1 MMKMYTTYINEY
13 DGATAVWTKYS
24 AKQEFADY
32 IAVHKR
38 FSWVW
43 LSVRT
48 ALAHFPLC
56 FCSGGGV

>member
-32 IAVHKR
+32 IAVHEG
-38 FSWVW
+38 
-43 LSVRT
+43 L
-48 ALAHFPLC
+48 L
-56 FCSGGGV
+56 

>member
-32 IAVHKR
+32 IAVHER
-38 FSWVW
+38 FSWECVVECPDRAR
-43 LSVRT
+43 S
-48 ALAHFPLC
+48 FPLMLL
-56 FCSGGGV
+56 SPGV